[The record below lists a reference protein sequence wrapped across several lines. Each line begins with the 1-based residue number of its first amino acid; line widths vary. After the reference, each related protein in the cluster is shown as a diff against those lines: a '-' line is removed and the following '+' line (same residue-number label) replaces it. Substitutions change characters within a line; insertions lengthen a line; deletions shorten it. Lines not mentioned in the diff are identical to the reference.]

1 LIADST
7 TLHAGTDWWYEAFP
21 IEPYGRKPPGSKQML
36 NIVAYDI
43 ADPKRLSH
51 VAKVCEDYGLRVQYS
66 IFECNLTED
75 EFDTFWLRLLDEIDE
90 KEDRIVAYR
99 VDAKSAQRTMTAGT
113 MVCAEKVVCYLI

>member
-1 LIADST
+1 M
-7 TLHAGTDWWYEAFP
+7 DWWYEAFP
-21 IEPYGRKPPGSKQML
+21 ITPYGRKPPGNKEML

-51 VAKVCEDYGLRVQYS
+51 VAKVCEDFGVRVQYS

-90 KEDRIVAYR
+90 KEDRVVAYR